1 MTASISPVLHY
12 SDLAKASEF
21 LQEAFGF
28 VEKVAH
34 KGPDGA
40 PVFVELTLE
49 DCTIGIGGTGEPGSP
64 FDLGPTAVY
73 AAIDDPDA
81 MHARGQGGR
90 GDRHGAH

>member
-64 FDLGPTAVY
+64 FEPRADRRLCRDRRPRR
-73 AAIDDPDA
+73 
-81 MHARGQGGR
+81 HAR
-90 GDRHGAH
+90 A